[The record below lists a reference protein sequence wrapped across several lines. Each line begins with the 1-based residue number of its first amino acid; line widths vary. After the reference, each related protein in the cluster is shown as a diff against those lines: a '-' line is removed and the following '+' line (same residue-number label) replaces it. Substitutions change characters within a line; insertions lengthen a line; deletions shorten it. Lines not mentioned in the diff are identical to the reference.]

1 MFEAYRDKVFN
12 TYKKKKNEDQLS
24 LKLLRSTPA
33 NLRDECLLVL
43 NTRYL
48 KADESTLTNFFGQKA
63 DAEGYSKIIRNF
75 ETSKFKPL
83 DNYLKGFTSFTDDKN
98 VELLAW
104 LIDFEPRPYKYRD
117 IYSKVDTNVTGRSTD
132 SEGDISR
139 TAILGEELKG
149 RMATDVAERE
159 EQKPGDVNLASENN
173 NIPEQEPDVLT
184 SNLSTNN
191 HLAQH
196 QDSSKE
202 EANHLT
208 PNPLITQ
215 NSNQPGDLP
224 KEEAKNII
232 PNSVIGQYTDQKD
245 NLPLQSSKWKNANIR
260 RSIFAFLAA
269 GTVCFITYLLSG
281 NNNSN
286 TNLNNQRCMYWTGD
300 HYQAI
305 SCNDKIEDFPIIA
318 LDTFKVNHLKRITR
332 PDTLTGYSLTKVWYA
347 KIDGKVEF
355 YTHSGEHPVDH
366 KKRLL
371 PMSRLILSKYAK

>member
-48 KADESTLTNFFGQKA
+48 KADESTLANFFGQKA

-83 DNYLKGFTSFTDDKN
+83 DNYLKGITSFTDDKN
-98 VELLAW
+98 IELLAW

-117 IYSKVDTNVTGRSTD
+117 IYSKVDTDVTGRSTD
-132 SEGDISR
+132 SVADISR
-139 TAILGEELKG
+139 EQ
-149 RMATDVAERE
+149 
-159 EQKPGDVNLASENN
+159 QKPGDVDLAFEHN
-173 NIPEQEPDVLT
+173 NIPEPEAVELT
-184 SNLSTNN
+184 SNLSAKN
-191 HLAQH
+191 HVAQR
-196 QDSSKE
+196 
-202 EANHLT
+202 
-208 PNPLITQ
+208 Q
-215 NSNQPGDLP
+215 NLP
-224 KEEAKNII
+224 QEEAKDLIAKPLPTENNDQQGDLSNEEAKIYD
-232 PNSVIGQYTDQKD
+232 NSLIGQNNDTNDKFQI
-245 NLPLQSSKWKNANIR
+245 QTSKWKNANIR
-260 RSIFAFLAA
+260 TFIFVFLAA
-269 GTVCFITYLLSG
+269 GTVCFITYLASE
-281 NNNSN
+281 NHSK
-286 TNLNNQRCMYWTGD
+286 TDLNNQRCMYWTGD
-300 HYQAI
+300 HYEAI
-305 SCNDKIEDFPIIA
+305 SCNDKIEDVPIIA

-332 PDTLTGYSLTKVWYA
+332 PDTLTGYSVRKVWYA

-366 KKRLL
+366 NRRLL

>member
-48 KADESTLTNFFGQKA
+48 KADESTLANFFGQKA

-83 DNYLKGFTSFTDDKN
+83 DNYLKGITSFTDDKN
-98 VELLAW
+98 IELLAW

-117 IYSKVDTNVTGRSTD
+117 IYSKVDTDVTGRSTD
-132 SEGDISR
+132 SVADISR
-139 TAILGEELKG
+139 EQ
-149 RMATDVAERE
+149 
-159 EQKPGDVNLASENN
+159 QKPGDVDLAFEHN
-173 NIPEQEPDVLT
+173 NIPEPEADALT
-184 SNLSTNN
+184 SNLSGSN
-191 HLAQH
+191 HLVQH
-196 QDSSKE
+196 QKLPQE
-202 EANHLT
+202 EANNLI

-215 NSNQPGDLP
+215 NSNQQGDLP
-224 KEEAKNII
+224 KEQAKNII
-232 PNSVIGQYTDQKD
+232 HNSFIEDTDQKD
-245 NLPLQSSKWKNANIR
+245 KLLSQISKWKNANIR

-269 GTVCFITYLLSG
+269 GTVCFTTYLLSG
-281 NNNSN
+281 NNYSN
-286 TNLNNQRCMYWTGD
+286 IDLNNQRCMYWTGD

-305 SCNDKIEDFPIIA
+305 SCNDKIDDVSIIA

-332 PDTLTGYSLTKVWYA
+332 PDTLTGYSVRKVWYA